1 MLFTYHFLLFDGWS
15 RELVLRDLFALYDS
29 DAQHGAI
36 APHGDLVVRH
46 LQWLATDG
54 DPQASGA
61 RDAWRDLLA
70 GLTEPTLA
78 SGVSPDHPDAR
89 PGTEPGRIVVRVPE
103 DVTTQLHTCATAHG
117 ATLNSVVTAAVALVT
132 GYHAGTTDV
141 VIGTTV
147 AGRPR
152 PPRRDRRDHRPV
164 PQHRAGAGRHVPHPF
179 GRGRDG
185 LHR

>member
-1 MLFTYHFLLFDGWS
+1 
-15 RELVLRDLFALYDS
+15 
-29 DAQHGAI
+29 
-36 APHGDLVVRH
+36 
-46 LQWLATDG
+46 ATDG

-103 DVTTQLHTCATAHG
+103 AVTTQLHTCATAHG

-147 AGRPR
+147 AGRPGHLVGI
-152 PPRRDRRDHRPV
+152 DETIGLFLNTVPV
-164 PQHRAGAGRHVPHPF
+164 RVDMSPTRSVAAAMASIGEQRVAMM
-179 GRGRDG
+179 
-185 LHR
+185 